1 MLSDSMQPV
10 KSGTRFVRT
19 LGLPYA
25 PAAVAGGFGAALAR
39 ARARTRAGVVRFERF
54 GPATNGDSLVHATR
68 GGCTDGAVTAV
79 RQSTTAPE
87 RVVSAKGRQSS
98 LYRPHEA

>member
-1 MLSDSMQPV
+1 MLSDSIALV
-10 KSGTRFVRT
+10 KSGARFVRT

-54 GPATNGDSLVHATR
+54 GPATNGDSLGHATR
-68 GGCTDGAVTAV
+68 GGCTDGPLLQQDTYYRCARAGAGN
-79 RQSTTAPE
+79 TTKAT
-87 RVVSAKGRQSS
+87 
-98 LYRPHEA
+98 